1 MFNPISG
8 EPDRVI
14 AESHIIKFYDMLGTM
29 GKVLD
34 TVSKLKVSTTKDLLL
49 SKHGKVLKIL
59 DSNFGILEIEEGM
72 VLFDTCDFYMTPKQS
87 AENAKKAL
95 DDVVGIGTRIMT
107 HACLID
113 SR

>member
-1 MFNPISG
+1 M
-8 EPDRVI
+8 
-14 AESHIIKFYDMLGTM
+14 
-29 GKVLD
+29 
-34 TVSKLKVSTTKDLLL
+34 
-49 SKHGKVLKIL
+49 LKIL
-59 DSNFGILEIEEGM
+59 DSNFGILEIDDGM
-72 VLFDTCDFYMTPKQS
+72 VLFDTCDFYMMPKQS